1 MKRNTEGQKFHV
13 VAFNNSGRVSG
24 QAANITCTLSK
35 DGGDRVATNDANPTE
50 IGTTGEYVFELTQAE
65 TNAHALSFAPVCNTE
80 GVQLLGMPSNVIYTS
95 DSDAIAD
102 AVIDGLGS
110 FSITRIGPEYDPAT
124 RTITL
129 ISGDDYLAS
138 NSSSVVFAITV
149 PGVDLATVTAV
160 FSAAGNNLPVLNG
173 TATLID
179 LNTTPKLRLEW
190 TRAQT
195 KARKPGRY
203 SWGVALVDANDK
215 VKSIL
220 KGPLVLQD
228 NVVAD
233 AVVDAAIGGS

>member
-1 MKRNTEGQKFHV
+1 VLAAINGIEGGGGSSIDTEQLVEDIIEG
-13 VAFNNSGRVSG
+13 
-24 QAANITCTLSK
+24 LST
-35 DGGDRVATNDANPTE
+35 VT
-50 IGTTGEYVFELTQAE
+50 
-65 TNAHALSFAPVCNTE
+65 
-80 GVQLLGMPSNVIYTS
+80 
-95 DSDAIAD
+95 
-102 AVIDGLGS
+102 
-110 FSITRIGPEYDPAT
+110 ITRIGPEYDPVT

-220 KGPLVLQD
+220 KGPLLLQD